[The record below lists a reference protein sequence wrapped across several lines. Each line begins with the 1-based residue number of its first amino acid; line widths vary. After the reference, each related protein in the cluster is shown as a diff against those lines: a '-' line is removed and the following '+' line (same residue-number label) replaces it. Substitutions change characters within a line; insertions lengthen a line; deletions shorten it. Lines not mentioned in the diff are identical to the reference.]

1 MAKWQSKRFSNPL
14 FLPSLSVVL
23 FCLLPNHPFSN
34 LDFSGLGQP
43 FFLNFDFAV
52 SKWPKFNNWPTFSR
66 NINDLI
72 HFRPHQTL
80 CYFSGLLSVPAS
92 TRWPLHFGLSL
103 CNLLEQIM
111 LPYLIWKGIAIPSIW
126 GILAWSATR
135 GYRVIG
141 CLYVYQNRPSYILI
155 SHPAHELPIGV

>member
-1 MAKWQSKRFSNPL
+1 MWQPKLWSSRAWGRHNSKIWFKNSYLFEKNSKHLNQQIAQIYLFPMRYDSLLNSKKWPSDIPKGSATPY

-66 NINDLI
+66 NMNDLI
-72 HFRPHQTL
+72 HFAPHQTL

-92 TRWPLHFGLSL
+92 TRWPLHFGMVLSHFL
-103 CNLLEQIM
+103 
-111 LPYLIWKGIAIPSIW
+111 
-126 GILAWSATR
+126 
-135 GYRVIG
+135 
-141 CLYVYQNRPSYILI
+141 
-155 SHPAHELPIGV
+155 